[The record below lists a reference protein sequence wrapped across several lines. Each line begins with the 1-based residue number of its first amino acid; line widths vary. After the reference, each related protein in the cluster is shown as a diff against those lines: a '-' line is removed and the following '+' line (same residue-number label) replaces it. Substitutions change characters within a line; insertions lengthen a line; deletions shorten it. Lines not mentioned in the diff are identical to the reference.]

1 MISKITFPKSIFDNS
16 KSCIYVIC
24 IDNKKYYVGITGS
37 KNAQGEFI
45 SSPFKRL
52 SKHFVYTNSNKTFS
66 IFKNN
71 HEIDLKNSEI
81 DFYYFTFDN
90 LSQKKLNK
98 EDEKKLYKNGE
109 KYLIN
114 LFKINYDLVS
124 LNSDLNL
131 NIDKKCFSEED
142 EKSLVE
148 FFDYITEIQLP
159 F

>member
-16 KSCIYVIC
+16 KSCIYVIS
-24 IDNKKYYVGITGS
+24 INNKIYYVGITGS

-52 SKHFVYTNSNKTFS
+52 SKHVVYSNSNRTFS

-71 HEIDLKNSEI
+71 QEIDLKESEI

-90 LSQKKLNK
+90 SS
-98 EDEKKLYKNGE
+98 DKKLYIAGE

-114 LFKINYDLVS
+114 LFEKSNKLEI
-124 LNSDLNL
+124 LNSIPNFDENYFSKE
-131 NIDKKCFSEED
+131 DKE
-142 EKSLVE
+142 SLDD

>member
-16 KSCIYVIC
+16 KSCIYVLS

-37 KNAQGEFI
+37 KNSQGEFI

-52 SKHFVYTNSNKTFS
+52 SKHVVYSNSSRTFS

-71 HEIDLKNSEI
+71 LKIDLKESEI

-90 LSQKKLNK
+90 SSDKKLHI
-98 EDEKKLYKNGE
+98 EGE

-114 LFKINYDLVS
+114 LFKTNKLEI
-124 LNSDLNL
+124 LNSNL
-131 NIDKKCFSEED
+131 DKNYLSKEYKNNLSKED
-142 EKSLVE
+142 EKSLDD